1 MNYYNEIKDELINDE
16 KPKVQDLM
24 LEDTL
29 F

>member
-16 KPKVQDLM
+16 KSKVQDLM